1 MNVFIG
7 KGQPVVVGTQ
17 VTELAIGSNAYDS
30 SKLEVIIAG
39 QSASNGNSSFVTGGE
54 LQGLLDFRSRLLD
67 PAMSQLGLVS
77 LGLSESLN
85 AQHLS
90 GMDLNGNLGGAM
102 FNSNTVPVAARSA
115 NAGTAAPSVTL
126 DDYSQVRASEYQLSY
141 DGVQWHLSR
150 ESDNT
155 TVSGA
160 GPLSLDGMTVDV
172 SAGVASTGDSFL
184 FNPAKTAAGNFEFKI
199 SDPRKIAAA
208 SPVSPLQNASNTGSS
223 ELNAVRVDPVNGL
236 PLASAVTLTFN
247 PDAMG
252 PGVPGFDAVGG
263 PGGLGTYA
271 YYPATESDGKVI
283 TLGATGISFTVSG
296 NPDSGDSYTL
306 ENNFGATGDNNNALM
321 MGELQHSRLLNN
333 GEDSF
338 QEVYGAL
345 VADVGSQ
352 QRQGSANLELETT
365 LLQQAESYKDSVV
378 GVNLDEEAANLIRF
392 QQSYQA
398 AAQLIKVSEEVFQ
411 TLINSIR

>member
-1 MNVFIG
+1 MCIR
-7 KGQPVVVGTQ
+7 
-17 VTELAIGSNAYDS
+17 DS
-30 SKLEVIIAG
+30 
-39 QSASNGNSSFVTGGE
+39 
-54 LQGLLDFRSRLLD
+54 D
-67 PAMSQLGLVS
+67 
-77 LGLSESLN
+77 
-85 AQHLS
+85 
-90 GMDLNGNLGGAM
+90 
-102 FNSNTVPVAARSA
+102 
-115 NAGTAAPSVTL
+115 
-126 DDYSQVRASEYQLSY
+126 
-141 DGVQWHLSR
+141 
-150 ESDNT
+150 
-155 TVSGA
+155 
-160 GPLSLDGMTVDV
+160 
-172 SAGVASTGDSFL
+172 
-184 FNPAKTAAGNFEFKI
+184 
-199 SDPRKIAAA
+199 
-208 SPVSPLQNASNTGSS
+208 
-223 ELNAVRVDPVNGL
+223 
-236 PLASAVTLTFN
+236 
-247 PDAMG
+247 
-252 PGVPGFDAVGG
+252 
-263 PGGLGTYA
+263 
-271 YYPATESDGKVI
+271 PATESDGKVI